1 MTVSISALIAQS
13 KSGNL
18 TRVFEQLELTDRID
32 RTASGIPTPSPI
44 ARVFEDDDEV
54 DLLSVDTMAA
64 GVGVTATGVSTA
76 SVA

>member
-1 MTVSISALIAQS
+1 MSVSISALIASS

-18 TRVFEQLELTDRID
+18 TRVFEQLTDRID
-32 RTASGIPTPSPI
+32 RTASGIPTPSPT
-44 ARVFEDDDEV
+44 ARAFDDDDEV
-54 DLLSVDTMAA
+54 DLVSVDTMAA